1 MKSINEFT
9 ENDGIL
15 IETEQESQ
23 EIRELL
29 HGMGLRWN
37 SGNSYLQFKGQSV
50 FPIVIFP
57 KQGSYTIDFEK
68 EDKRIAYPAS
78 DYLIKAGDEVEVRDL
93 GYNSWSKNAKFLCK
107 TSTGLFVVEDTHGV
121 ASSWDL
127 IRKAPNPKSKA
138 IAEIKKIAEKN
149 GIDLKTILL

>member
-1 MKSINEFT
+1 MKPINEFK
-9 ENDGIL
+9 EDDGIL

-29 HGMGLRWN
+29 YGMGLKWN

-78 DYLIKAGDEVEVRDL
+78 DYLIKAGDEVEAKDFDSKTWYKKEYFIGKTLKGKPVCEDPD
-93 GYNSWSKNAKFLCK
+93 GIVNSW
-107 TSTGLFVVEDTHGV
+107 DQ
-121 ASSWDL
+121 
-127 IRKAPNPKSKA
+127 IRKAPNPKAKA
-138 IAEIKKIAEKN
+138 IAEIKKIAEEN
-149 GIDLKTILL
+149 GIDLKRI